1 MRTALIATALAS
13 LTLLGACAG
22 TTEHWTM
29 PNFVTNP
36 PTNLQDAQN
45 KLQDLGHGSIETS
58 SHDATAADREQA
70 NDRDWVVCQQS
81 VKPGDQVTEED
92 SVDFVVVKVGEKC

>member
-1 MRTALIATALAS
+1 MRTALAVPVLAAALA
-13 LTLLGACAG
+13 LGGCAAQ
-22 TTEHWTM
+22 TEHWSM
-29 PNFVTNP
+29 PNLVGA
-36 PTNLQDAQN
+36 NLQDAQN
-45 KLQDLGHGSIETS
+45 KLQDLGHGSIETT
-58 SHDATAADREQA
+58 SHDATAADREQV